1 MKHLLST
8 LKTVLTATLLGVAI
22 TSCSKEPQ
30 KPNNEKEDKG
40 HEDPTRVEFVIR
52 RGHLH
57 GVRFHGDPESI
68 IAPVQRFKFELD
80 QTTKNWVRKDMDGKI
95 LTEASPVVMIEGA
108 HYAMEIVYYNSKGE
122 RMNHEF
128 TSAQMLPIH
137 QHFFEVKSYTDTK
150 TQQESTD
157 TASLFTYTYRDTDP
171 EQVPIGDL
179 IDEKNSTKRSVLT
192 DNPLGLKGYFAPKK
206 AYAKY
211 DIKVSLFHVLRGTK
225 NKNNQQGEFYAFNAP
240 GDELKARSTTD
251 FSQKIPVQ
259 VITSISSGGE
269 KDTARYY
276 KEIADY
282 YGITPERVK
291 ALIDEARDK
300 HDSATYWM

>member
-1 MKHLLST
+1 
-8 LKTVLTATLLGVAI
+8 
-22 TSCSKEPQ
+22 
-30 KPNNEKEDKG
+30 
-40 HEDPTRVEFVIR
+40 
-52 RGHLH
+52 
-57 GVRFHGDPESI
+57 
-68 IAPVQRFKFELD
+68 
-80 QTTKNWVRKDMDGKI
+80 MDGKI

-179 IDEKNSTKRSVLT
+179 IDEKNSTKRSKLT
-192 DNPLGLKGYFAPKK
+192 DNPLGLKGYFAPGK

-211 DIKVSLFHVLRGTK
+211 DIRVSLFHVLRGTK

-259 VITSISSGGE
+259 VITSISSGGKE
-269 KDTARYY
+269 DTARYY